1 MYVSYCERRPDSA
14 GASTLV
20 DAKARSWG
28 LPSFP
33 LGSPVDPAC
42 GAVYSDQSAPLGS
55 WFV

>member
-1 MYVSYCERRPDSA
+1 MYVSYWERRPDST

-20 DAKARSWG
+20 DAKAWSWG

-33 LGSPVDPAC
+33 LGSPADPAC
-42 GAVYSDQSAPLGS
+42 GAIYSDQSAPLGS

>member
-1 MYVSYCERRPDSA
+1 MYVSYCERRPDKA

-20 DAKARSWG
+20 DAQARSWS
-28 LPSFP
+28 LPAFP
-33 LGSPVDPAC
+33 LGILAAPAC